1 MMWHGRAFAFSR
13 HDLPEVFISR
23 PSTVEGAGNA
33 GCALHPRSRVQ
44 NAQRKAHT
52 SIQVQ
57 RRQSGIPCA
66 MVLRLMPCSP
76 RRRIR
81 LVTVAAGLMA
91 DRSGWIKFA
100 TDSLAPATGVGTT
113 RFCRTRIAPFVLRAA
128 ARSRETALR
137 THLRADAAASTASH
151 PAFVTI
157 AIRPSCRDGT
167 GRAGRTDL
175 PDGESGISFA
185 GELDRANQPEIIAEN
200 RAMAHRLR
208 GRPIPVHSFGE
219 PCWIFG
225 RSIHQFWRGTA

>member
-1 MMWHGRAFAFSR
+1 MDCFVARAPRNDVERDAVSHSRGMICPRFSFR
-13 HDLPEVFISR
+13 R

-44 NAQRKAHT
+44 DAQRKTHT

-81 LVTVAAGLMA
+81 LVTVAGGLRLIKPGWA
-91 DRSGWIKFA
+91 DFA
-100 TDSLAPATGVGTT
+100 SAELGTSNGCQDHTVLPYATSAVRPA
-113 RFCRTRIAPFVLRAA
+113 RCCIAH
-128 ARSRETALR
+128 EKTALR
-137 THLRADAAASTASH
+137 THLRANAAASTASH

-157 AIRPSCRDGT
+157 AIRPSCRERT

-175 PDGESGISFA
+175 PDGESEIFFA
-185 GELDRANQPEIIAEN
+185 RGLDRFLSQKLICPS
-200 RAMAHRLR
+200 RLGKNSAFSR
-208 GRPIPVHSFGE
+208 VDVRFG
-219 PCWIFG
+219 
-225 RSIHQFWRGTA
+225 S